1 MKVLIDGHMI
11 GQNEGGNE
19 RYTKNLAYAL
29 SERSNVGVLLS
40 RKHKI
45 PSSIT
50 PHIVPHNNLLRL
62 LLTPFLIWVF
72 HYDVY
77 HANYFLPFWKPPH
90 TKYVITVHDLF
101 FLRQP
106 TLYSLRDRIVFRL
119 LLPHSLRLCDA
130 IIVPSIFI
138 KNEFAKLYP
147 SYLHKVYVTYEGV
160 DPVFHH
166 LKNRKKGKPPFFLTI
181 ASKNSRKNIDMVCS
195 AFLNAGMKNT
205 CLYIVGSL
213 PPGMKH
219 ASERSIRFLGY
230 VSDQKLN
237 KLYNEA
243 EALLYLS
250 SYEGFGLPVIE
261 ALACGTPVIASD
273 IPCLRE
279 IGESHIQYIKPRN
292 LIDTLIHHHKR
303 VVVKKLY
310 TWKDSA
316 QKTLA
321 VYRSLMG

>member
-19 RYTKNLAYAL
+19 RYTKNLAYFL
-29 SERSNVGVLLS
+29 SELLNVGILLS
-40 RKHKI
+40 RKLKT
-45 PSSIT
+45 PPTLT
-50 PHIVPHNNLLRL
+50 PHMVPHNNLLRL
-62 LLTPFLIWVF
+62 FLIPFLIWF
-72 HYDVY
+72 FDYDVY

-106 TLYSLRDRIVFRL
+106 KLYSLRDRMVFRL

-130 IIVPSIFI
+130 IIVPSMFI
-138 KNEFAKLYP
+138 KKEFAKLYP
-147 SYLHKVYVTYEGV
+147 SYLNKVHVTYEGV

-195 AFLNAGMKNT
+195 VFLNAGMKNT
-205 CLYIVGSL
+205 YLYIVGSL
-213 PPGMKH
+213 PPGMKYI
-219 ASERSIRFLGY
+219 SERSIRFLGY

-261 ALACGTPVIASD
+261 ALACGTPVIASN

-279 IGESHIQYIKPRN
+279 IGGTHIQYVKPRKLVSILLN
-292 LIDTLIHHHKR
+292 HHKQSI
-303 VVVKKLY
+303 VKMSY

-316 QKTLA
+316 KKTLA
-321 VYRSLMG
+321 VYRSLVS